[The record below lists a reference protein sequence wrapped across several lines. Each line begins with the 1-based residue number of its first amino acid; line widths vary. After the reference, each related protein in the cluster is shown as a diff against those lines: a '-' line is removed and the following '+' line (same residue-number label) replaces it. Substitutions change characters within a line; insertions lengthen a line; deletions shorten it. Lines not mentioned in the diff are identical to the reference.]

1 MSRDTFDHEY
11 PPAGWTTKGIAETLQ
26 GSAARSP
33 LPAYDDGG
41 VFEELATDDLTAPV
55 VEDIM
60 GRATEAKDEPVPAL
74 PASRYLEYH
83 QTGTRGNYE
92 TILNT
97 RRSRLSAFALAE
109 CFERE
114 GRYLDDILDYAW
126 AACERTTWLLPA
138 HLGGEHG
145 DGPQNHAGLAG
156 VVPDEKRNV
165 ALRSVGMARLLAEL
179 DHVLGDRLHPALR
192 ERIRREVDRRVFT
205 PYEAR
210 EDFWWF
216 DPPTN
221 NWNAVCN
228 AGVSIAALYLLED
241 PDRQARIVAKAARS
255 LEGYIADFGPDGE
268 TAEGIGY
275 WNYGFG
281 NYVAFAAHLDART
294 GGEYSL
300 LSPPIIE
307 EIARYPL
314 RIEMSPGRFVPFSD
328 GSEDGRVDP
337 FTACWLGRQLDLP
350 GLAARG
356 RQEFEDDPSVEL
368 LGETLRT
375 LQAVRTTPED
385 LTVPTP
391 SRRVH
396 LTGYDWWLSRV
407 DPADPAGLIVAAK
420 GGHNDESHNHNDLGS
435 FVVHYRGES
444 CLTDLGSPS
453 YDAGY
458 FSERRYEY
466 LVARSLGHSVPH
478 VNGTEQAA
486 GEEYAAT
493 VTGRTEGEDADT
505 FGLDLSGAYPDAA
518 GLSSLSRVFT
528 LDRARERVRI
538 EDEAAF
544 ESRDNEFVEV
554 LISYEPMET
563 REGEI
568 AVTGERGVAS
578 IAADPEPD
586 HIGIERLED
595 AVHERDVWRARLSYS
610 PDAEIGV
617 SLDVDPG

>member
-1 MSRDTFDHEY
+1 MPRETFDHEY
-11 PPAGWTTKGIAETLQ
+11 PPAGWTTEGISEALRE
-26 GSAARSP
+26 SPPKSP
-33 LPAYDDGG
+33 LPTYDDTDA
-41 VFEELATDDLTAPV
+41 FAELATEDLTAPV
-55 VEDIM
+55 VEEII
-60 GRATEAKDEPVPAL
+60 GRAADAKGEPVPSL
-74 PASRYLEYH
+74 PASSYLEYH
-83 QTGTRGNYE
+83 RTGTRGNYGDV
-92 TILNT
+92 LNT
-97 RRSRLSAFALAE
+97 RRSRLSALALAE

-114 GRYLDDILDYAW
+114 GAYLDDVLDYAW
-126 AACERTTWLLPA
+126 AVCEQATWLLPA
-138 HLGGEHG
+138 HLGGEHS
-145 DGPQNHAGLAG
+145 DGPQNHAGLPG
-156 VVPDEKRNV
+156 IVPDEERNV
-165 ALRSVGMARLLAEL
+165 ALRSVRTARQLAEL

-192 ERIRREVDRRVFT
+192 ERIREEVDRRVFT

-228 AGVSIAALYLLED
+228 ASVSVAALYLLED
-241 PDRQARIVAKAARS
+241 PDRQAAIVAKAARS
-255 LEGYIADFGPDGE
+255 LEGYLGDFGPDGG

-275 WNYGFG
+275 WNFGFG
-281 NYVAFAAHLDART
+281 NYVTLAAHLRART
-294 GGEYSL
+294 GGAYSL
-300 LSPPIIE
+300 LSPPIVE

-314 RIEMSPGRFVPFSD
+314 WIEMSPGRFVPFSD

-337 FTACWLGRQLDLP
+337 FIACWLGRQLDLP
-350 GLAARG
+350 ELAARG
-356 RQEFEDDPSVEL
+356 RREFEDDPSVDG
-368 LGETLRT
+368 LGESLHT
-375 LQAVRTTPED
+375 LQAVRAVPED

-396 LTGYDWWLSRV
+396 LAGYDWWLSRV
-407 DPADPAGLIVAAK
+407 DPADPEGLVVVAK

-435 FVVHYRGES
+435 FVVHHRGES
-444 CLTDLGSPS
+444 HLTDLGSPS

-493 VTGRTEGEDADT
+493 VTGRTEGEDTDT

-554 LISYEPMET
+554 LVSYEPMET
-563 REGEI
+563 REGGL

-578 IAADPEPD
+578 IAVDPEPD
-586 HIGIERLED
+586 HTGVERLEE
-595 AVHERDVWRARLSYS
+595 AVHGRDVWRARLSYS
-610 PDAEIGV
+610 PNVEIGV
-617 SLDVDPG
+617 SFDVDPG